1 MMLTWLIINT
11 IVLIPALVALVYV
24 TIQWL
29 RAEKKLAKFGQ
40 SLLYK
45 RMKNSRLYKKCEN
58 FFKNDV
64 DKQQ

>member
-1 MMLTWLIINT
+1 MQTWLIVNT
-11 IVLIPALVALVYV
+11 IALILSLAGLVYV
-24 TIQWL
+24 TIQWF

-45 RMKNSRLYKKCEN
+45 RVKNSKLYKKCEN
-58 FFKNDV
+58 FFKNDT

>member
-1 MMLTWLIINT
+1 MQTWLIVNT
-11 IVLIPALVALVYV
+11 IALILSLAALVYV
-24 TIQWL
+24 TIQWF

-45 RMKNSRLYKKCEN
+45 RVKSSKLYKKCEN
-58 FFKNDV
+58 FFKNDT